1 MKYIINGKPVT
12 VDRELTDA
20 EIDEIAADLG
30 GTRPTTG
37 QEAIPTGGNAP
48 APEAQPQMSAK
59 ERMFNNALMGA
70 AAVPILGAG
79 ARGLQLATQTGK
91 AAPYTANLAKALLPQ
106 TGRGLAAEGVIGA
119 TSGVVGGETGQ
130 QVAQKFGEGYRTT
143 GEFLGGLGSG
153 MFANTLT
160 RSVPEMAIGAW
171 KAKTGNI
178 VDEISA
184 ATGGVRARGKLAQA
198 MEANPTLSDD
208 LLRAKEI
215 EASTGVK
222 LPVTAASKGDTT
234 LTGLVSSQTSR
245 GENALFTAFMANQEK
260 EALEAVRAAQRRLA
274 GDPKNAE
281 ALAQVEA
288 KKVELEN
295 FRRETAAEMRL
306 ANQNRTIETIDTRIK
321 ELTEDTL
328 NVATDKEDI
337 GNRVNSLLSAKEKA
351 VRDDFSKNVYTPL
364 LNKAKTDGVEMES
377 QVAAVLWNYIK
388 QEKAGDVF
396 AKFPGLTTQVERAFA
411 PKKAPTSS
419 RFAEKY
425 PNLVRSAEGTFQ
437 NVSVTD
443 VDSLKRAV
451 NKAIGDTQDRDQSR
465 ILLGFKRQLD
475 EAIGTMPESFAVPYK
490 QADKDFAFKVGMP
503 FNEAGVVSVDRARF
517 VESVV
522 PMLTSKPSAVRQILA
537 ASDNSPE
544 ALKIIEDAFLMRIS
558 QTDGIVNKNTL
569 EVNPAALTSFIKKNS
584 AAIEQVPGLKE
595 RLQGLSTNV
604 ADLRANRSRI
614 LDDQTQAAVEK
625 YSNVWSQAYGSKN
638 GFEGFVNNALK
649 TPSEMAILIKMAGSD
664 PSLRNG
670 LKSSVLEIGLN
681 SPNKIAFYTD
691 NAPAIDNLFGKG
703 HSQTV
708 KDLLEGAERLAQ
720 FPLRNKVNQ
729 TLTQQTGFE
738 REFGT
743 DPAKAVSLIRQQV
756 QSTFYKVSALFSRFV
771 QNKATKSEAT
781 EIQEFLKNPGAVAD
795 AAELLK
801 ALNDTSDKGVKKV
814 LSIAGK
820 LAKNSASAGIFG
832 GFAPVITG
840 ELGLSERQ
848 PVQPYAE

>member
-20 EIDEIAADLG
+20 EIDEIAADLSG
-30 GTRPTTG
+30 G
-37 QEAIPTGGNAP
+37 IPTGGNPP
-48 APEAQPQMSAK
+48 APPAQPQLSPGW
-59 ERMFNNALMGA
+59 RMYNNAVMGA
-70 AAVPILGAG
+70 AAVPILGTA
-79 ARGLQLATQTGK
+79 ARGLQALTQTSK
-91 AAPYTANLAKALLPQ
+91 AAPYTANLAKAFLPQ
-106 TGRGLAAEGVIGA
+106 SGRALAAEGTIGA
-119 TSGVVGGETGQ
+119 VSGVVGGEAGQ
-130 QVAQKFGEGYRTT
+130 QFAQKLGEGYRPV
-143 GEFLGGLGSG
+143 GEFVGGLGSG
-153 MFANTLT
+153 MFANTVT
-160 RSVPEMAIGAW
+160 RSVPEMAMGAW
-171 KAKTGNI
+171 KAQTGNI
-178 VDEISA
+178 VDEVANA
-184 ATGGVRARGKLAQA
+184 AGGVRARGRLSQA

-245 GENALFTAFMANQEK
+245 GENASFTAFMANQEK
-260 EALEAVRAAQRRLA
+260 EALEAVRVAQRRLA

-281 ALAQVEA
+281 AIAQVEA

-306 ANQNRTIETIDTRIK
+306 ANQNRRIEEINTRIQG
-321 ELTEDTL
+321 LTEDTL
-328 NVATDKEDI
+328 NVATNKEDI
-337 GNRVNSLLSAKEKA
+337 GNRINSLLSAKEKA

-377 QVAAVLWNYIK
+377 QVAASLWNYIK

-411 PKKAPTSS
+411 PKKAPVSTK
-419 RFAEKY
+419 FAEKY

-503 FNEAGVVSVDRARF
+503 FSEAGVVSVDRARF

-522 PMLTSKPSAVRQILA
+522 PMLTNKPSAVRQILA

-544 ALKIIEDAFLMRIS
+544 AVKIIQDAFLMRIA

-569 EVNPAALTSFIKKNS
+569 EINPAALTSFIKKNS
-584 AAIEQVPGLKE
+584 ATIEQVPGLKE
-595 RLQGLSTNV
+595 FLQRRSGNV
-604 ADLRANRSRI
+604 ADLRTERSRI
-614 LDDQTQAAVEK
+614 LDEQKQATVDK
-625 YSNVWSQAYGSKN
+625 FSNVWSESYGSKG

-649 TPSEMAILIKMAGSD
+649 TPEDMNRLIRMAGSD
-664 PSLRNG
+664 PALRNG
-670 LKSSVLEIGLN
+670 LKSSILEIGLN
-681 SPNKIAFYTD
+681 NPNKIAFYTD
-691 NAPAIDNLFGKG
+691 NAKAIDSLFGKD

-743 DPAKAVSLIRQQV
+743 DPARAASLIRQQV
-756 QSTFYKVSALFSRFV
+756 QSRFYKASTLFSRFV

-801 ALNDTSDKGVKKV
+801 ALNDTSDQGIKKA
-814 LSIAGK
+814 LNIAGK
-820 LAKNSASAGIFG
+820 LFKNSASAGIFG
-832 GFAPVITG
+832 GLAPVITG

>member
-20 EIDEIAADLG
+20 EIDEIAADLSG
-30 GTRPTTG
+30 S
-37 QEAIPTGGNAP
+37 IPTGGNPP
-48 APEAQPQMSAK
+48 APEAQPQLSPGW
-59 ERMFNNALMGA
+59 RMYNNAVMGA
-70 AAVPILGAG
+70 AAVPILGTA
-79 ARGLQLATQTGK
+79 ARGLQALTQTSR
-91 AAPYTANLAKALLPQ
+91 AAPYTANLAKAFLPQ
-106 TGRGLAAEGVIGA
+106 SGRALAAEGTIGA
-119 TSGVVGGETGQ
+119 ASGLVGGEVGQ
-130 QVAQKFGEGYRTT
+130 QVAQKFGEPYRQA
-143 GEFLGGLGSG
+143 GEFVGGLGSG
-153 MFANTLT
+153 MFANTVA
-160 RSVPEMAIGAW
+160 RNVPEMAMGAW
-171 KAKTGNI
+171 KAQTGNI
-178 VDEISA
+178 VDDVANA
-184 ATGGVRARGKLAQA
+184 AGGVRARGRLSQA

-245 GENALFTAFMANQEK
+245 GENASFTAFMANQEK
-260 EALEAVRAAQRRLA
+260 EALEAVRTAQRRLA

-281 ALAQVEA
+281 AIAQVEA

-321 ELTEDTL
+321 DLTEDTL
-328 NVATDKEDI
+328 NVATNKEDI
-337 GNRVNSLLSAKEKA
+337 GNRINSLLSAKEKA
-351 VRDDFSKNVYTPL
+351 IRDDFSKNVYTPL

-377 QVAAVLWNYIK
+377 QVAAVVWNYIK
-388 QEKAGDVF
+388 QERAGDVF
-396 AKFPGLTTQVERAFA
+396 AKFPGLLSQVERAFA
-411 PKKAPTSS
+411 PKKTPTSS
-419 RFAEKY
+419 KFAEKY
-425 PNLVRSAEGTFQ
+425 PQLVKSTEGTFQ

-503 FNEAGVVSVDRARF
+503 FSEAGVVSVDRARF

-522 PMLTSKPSAVRQILA
+522 PMLTNKPSAVRQILA

-544 ALKIIEDAFLMRIS
+544 AVKIIQDAFLMRIA

-569 EVNPAALTSFIKKNS
+569 EINPAALTSFIKKNS
-584 AAIEQVPGLKE
+584 ATIEQVPGLKE
-595 RLQGLSTNV
+595 FLQRRSNTV
-604 ADLRANRSRI
+604 ADLRADRTRI
-614 LDDQTQAAVEK
+614 LDEQKQATVDK
-625 YSNVWSQAYGSKN
+625 FSNVWSEAYGSKG

-649 TPSEMAILIKMAGSD
+649 TPEDMNRLIRMAGSD
-664 PSLRNG
+664 PALRNG
-670 LKSSVLEIGLN
+670 LKSSILEIGLN
-681 SPNKIAFYTD
+681 NPNKVAFYTD
-691 NAPAIDNLFGKG
+691 NAKAIDSLFGKE

-743 DPAKAVSLIRQQV
+743 DPARAASLLRQQV
-756 QSTFYKVSALFSRFV
+756 QSTFYKASTLFSRFV

-801 ALNDTSDKGVKKV
+801 ALNDTSDQGIKRA
-814 LSIAGK
+814 LNIAGK
-820 LAKNSASAGIFG
+820 LAKNTASAGIFG
-832 GFAPVITG
+832 GLAPVITG

-848 PVQPYAE
+848 PVQQFAE

>member
-20 EIDEIAADLG
+20 EIDEIAADLSG
-30 GTRPTTG
+30 S
-37 QEAIPTGGNAP
+37 IPTGGNPP
-48 APEAQPQMSAK
+48 APVAQPQMSAA
-59 ERMFNNALMGA
+59 ERMLNNALMGA

-79 ARGLQLATQTGK
+79 ARGLQALTQTTK

-106 TGRGLAAEGVIGA
+106 SGRALTAEGVIGA
-119 TSGVVGGETGQ
+119 TSGLVGGEVGQ
-130 QVAQKFGEGYRTT
+130 QVAQKFGEPYRQA
-143 GEFLGGLGSG
+143 GEFVGGLGSG
-153 MFANTLT
+153 MFANTVA
-160 RSVPEMAIGAW
+160 RNVPEMAIGAW
-171 KAKTGNI
+171 KAQTGNI
-178 VDEISA
+178 VDDVANA
-184 ATGGVRARGKLAQA
+184 AGGVRARGRLSQA

-245 GENALFTAFMANQEK
+245 GENASFTAFMANQEK
-260 EALEAVRAAQRRLA
+260 EALEAVRTAQRRLA

-281 ALAQVEA
+281 AIAQVEA

-321 ELTEDTL
+321 DLTEDTL
-328 NVATDKEDI
+328 NVATNKEDI
-337 GNRVNSLLSAKEKA
+337 GNRINSLLSAKEKA
-351 VRDDFSKNVYTPL
+351 IREDFSKNVYTPL

-377 QVAAVLWNYIK
+377 QVAAVVWNYIK
-388 QEKAGDVF
+388 QERAGDVF
-396 AKFPGLTTQVERAFA
+396 AKFPGLLSQVERAFA
-411 PKKAPTSS
+411 PKKTPTSS
-419 RFAEKY
+419 KFAEKY
-425 PNLVRSAEGTFQ
+425 PQLVKSTEGTFQ

-522 PMLTSKPSAVRQILA
+522 PMLTNKPSAVRQILA

-544 ALKIIEDAFLMRIS
+544 AVKIIQDAFLMRIA

-569 EVNPAALTSFIKKNS
+569 EINPAALTSFIKKNS
-584 AAIEQVPGLKE
+584 ATIEQVPGLKE
-595 RLQGLSTNV
+595 FLQRRSNTV
-604 ADLRANRSRI
+604 ADLRADRTRI
-614 LDDQTQAAVEK
+614 LDEQKQATVDK
-625 YSNVWSQAYGSKN
+625 FSNVWSEAYGSKG

-649 TPSEMAILIKMAGSD
+649 TPEDMNRLIRMAGSD
-664 PSLRNG
+664 PALRNG
-670 LKSSVLEIGLN
+670 LKSSILEIGLN
-681 SPNKIAFYTD
+681 NPNKVAFYTD
-691 NAPAIDNLFGKG
+691 NAKAIDSLFGKE

-743 DPAKAVSLIRQQV
+743 DPARAASLLRQQV
-756 QSTFYKVSALFSRFV
+756 QSTFYKASTLFSRFV

-801 ALNDTSDKGVKKV
+801 ALNDTSDQGIKRA
-814 LSIAGK
+814 LNIAGK
-820 LAKNSASAGIFG
+820 LAKNTASAGIFG
-832 GFAPVITG
+832 GLAPVITG

-848 PVQPYAE
+848 PVQQFAE

>member
-20 EIDEIAADLG
+20 EIDEIAADLSG
-30 GTRPTTG
+30 S
-37 QEAIPTGGNAP
+37 IPTGGNPP
-48 APEAQPQMSAK
+48 APEAQPQLSPGW
-59 ERMFNNALMGA
+59 RMYNNAVMGA
-70 AAVPILGAG
+70 AAVPILGTA
-79 ARGLQLATQTGK
+79 ARGLQALTQTSR
-91 AAPYTANLAKALLPQ
+91 AAPYTANLAKAFLPQ
-106 TGRGLAAEGVIGA
+106 SGRALAAEGTIGA
-119 TSGVVGGETGQ
+119 ASGLVGGEVGQ
-130 QVAQKFGEGYRTT
+130 QVAQKFGEPYRQA
-143 GEFLGGLGSG
+143 GEFVGGLGSG
-153 MFANTLT
+153 MFANTVA
-160 RSVPEMAIGAW
+160 RNVPEMAMGAW
-171 KAKTGNI
+171 KAQTGNI
-178 VDEISA
+178 VDDVANA
-184 ATGGVRARGKLAQA
+184 AGGVRARGRLSQA

-245 GENALFTAFMANQEK
+245 GENASFTAFMANQEK
-260 EALEAVRAAQRRLA
+260 EALEAVKQAQRRLA

-281 ALAQVEA
+281 AIAQVEA

-321 ELTEDTL
+321 DLTEDTL
-328 NVATDKEDI
+328 NVATNKEDI
-337 GNRVNSLLSAKEKA
+337 GNRINSLLSAKEKA
-351 VRDDFSKNVYTPL
+351 IREDFSKNVYTPL

-377 QVAAVLWNYIK
+377 QVAAVVWNYIK
-388 QEKAGDVF
+388 QERAGDVF
-396 AKFPGLTTQVERAFA
+396 AKFPGLLSQVERAFA
-411 PKKAPTSS
+411 PKKTPTSS
-419 RFAEKY
+419 KFAEKY
-425 PNLVRSAEGTFQ
+425 PQLVKSTEGTFQ

-503 FNEAGVVSVDRARF
+503 FSEAGVVSVDRARF

-522 PMLTSKPSAVRQILA
+522 PMLTNKPSAVRQILA

-544 ALKIIEDAFLMRIS
+544 AVKIIQDAFLMRIA

-569 EVNPAALTSFIKKNS
+569 EINPAALTSFIKKNS
-584 AAIEQVPGLKE
+584 ATIEQVPGLKE
-595 RLQGLSTNV
+595 FLQRRSNTV
-604 ADLRANRSRI
+604 ADLRADRTRI
-614 LDDQTQAAVEK
+614 LDEQKQATVDK
-625 YSNVWSQAYGSKN
+625 FSNVWSEAYGSKG

-649 TPSEMAILIKMAGSD
+649 TPEDMNRLIRMAGSD
-664 PSLRNG
+664 PALRNG
-670 LKSSVLEIGLN
+670 LKSSILEIGLN
-681 SPNKIAFYTD
+681 SPNKVAFYTD
-691 NAPAIDNLFGKG
+691 NARALDSLFGKE

-743 DPAKAVSLIRQQV
+743 DPARAASLLRQQV
-756 QSTFYKVSALFSRFV
+756 QSTFYKASTLFSRFV

-801 ALNDTSDKGVKKV
+801 ALNDTSDQGIKRA
-814 LSIAGK
+814 LNIAGK
-820 LAKNSASAGIFG
+820 LAKNTASAGIFG
-832 GFAPVITG
+832 GLAPVITG

-848 PVQPYAE
+848 PVQQFAE

>member
-20 EIDEIAADLG
+20 EIDEIAADLSG
-30 GTRPTTG
+30 S
-37 QEAIPTGGNAP
+37 IPTGGNPP
-48 APEAQPQMSAK
+48 APVAQPQMSAS
-59 ERMFNNALMGA
+59 ERMLNNALMGA

-79 ARGLQLATQTGK
+79 ARGLQALTQTTK

-106 TGRGLAAEGVIGA
+106 SGRALTAEGVIGA
-119 TSGVVGGETGQ
+119 TSGLVGGEVGQ
-130 QVAQKFGEGYRTT
+130 QVAQKFGEPYRQA
-143 GEFLGGLGSG
+143 GEFVGGLGSG
-153 MFANTLT
+153 MFANTVA
-160 RSVPEMAIGAW
+160 RNVPEMAMGAW
-171 KAKTGNI
+171 KAQTGNI
-178 VDEISA
+178 VDDVANA
-184 ATGGVRARGKLAQA
+184 AGGVRARGRLSQA

-245 GENALFTAFMANQEK
+245 GENASFTAFMANQEK
-260 EALEAVRAAQRRLA
+260 EALEAVRTAQRRLA

-281 ALAQVEA
+281 AIAQVEA

-321 ELTEDTL
+321 DLTEDTL
-328 NVATDKEDI
+328 NVATNKEDI
-337 GNRVNSLLSAKEKA
+337 GNRINSLLSAKEKA
-351 VRDDFSKNVYTPL
+351 IREDFSKNVYTPL

-377 QVAAVLWNYIK
+377 QVAAVVWNYIK
-388 QEKAGDVF
+388 QERAGDVF
-396 AKFPGLTTQVERAFA
+396 AKFPGLLSQVERAFA
-411 PKKAPTSS
+411 PKKTPTSS
-419 RFAEKY
+419 KFAEKY
-425 PNLVRSAEGTFQ
+425 PQLVKSTEGTFQ

-522 PMLTSKPSAVRQILA
+522 PMLTNKPSAVRQILA

-544 ALKIIEDAFLMRIS
+544 AVKIIQDAFLMRIA

-569 EVNPAALTSFIKKNS
+569 EINPAALTSFIKKNS
-584 AAIEQVPGLKE
+584 ATIEQVPGLKE
-595 RLQGLSTNV
+595 FLQRRSNTV
-604 ADLRANRSRI
+604 ADLRADRTRI
-614 LDDQTQAAVEK
+614 LDEQKQATVDK
-625 YSNVWSQAYGSKN
+625 FSNVWSEAYGSKG

-649 TPSEMAILIKMAGSD
+649 TPEDMNRLIRMAGSD
-664 PSLRNG
+664 PALRNG
-670 LKSSVLEIGLN
+670 LKSSILEIGLN
-681 SPNKIAFYTD
+681 NPNKVAFYTD
-691 NAPAIDNLFGKG
+691 NAKAIDSLFGKE

-743 DPAKAVSLIRQQV
+743 DPARAASLLRQQV
-756 QSTFYKVSALFSRFV
+756 QSTFYKASTLFSRFV

-801 ALNDTSDKGVKKV
+801 ALNDTSDQGIKRA
-814 LSIAGK
+814 LNIAGK
-820 LAKNSASAGIFG
+820 LAKNTASAGIFG
-832 GFAPVITG
+832 GLAPVITG

-848 PVQPYAE
+848 PVQQFAE

>member
-1 MKYIINGKPVT
+1 MKYIINGKPII
-12 VDRELTDA
+12 VDKELTDA
-20 EIDEIAADLG
+20 EIDEIAAELG
-30 GTRPTTG
+30 GSRPTTG
-37 QEAIPTGGNAP
+37 PEAIPTVGYAP
-48 APEAQPQMSAK
+48 APPAQPQMSAGQ
-59 ERMFNNALMGA
+59 RTFQNALTGA
-70 AAVPILGAG
+70 MAVPVLAAG
-79 ARGLQLATQTGK
+79 ARGLQLATQGGR
-91 AAPYTANLAKALLPQ
+91 AAPYTANLAKALMPQ
-106 TGRGLAAEGVIGA
+106 SGRALAAEGVIGA
-119 TSGVVGGETGQ
+119 ASGVVGGETGQ
-130 QVAQKFGEGYRTT
+130 QVAQKFGEAYRPA
-143 GEFLGGLGSG
+143 GEFAGGLGSG
-153 MFANTLT
+153 LFANTVA
-160 RSVPEMAIGAW
+160 RNIPEMALGAFQ
-171 KAKTGNI
+171 AKTGNI
-178 VDEISA
+178 VDEVSA
-184 ATGGVRARGKLAQA
+184 AAGGVRARGRLAQA
-198 MEANPTLSDD
+198 MEANPSLSAD
-208 LLRAKEI
+208 LARAKEI

-234 LTGLVSSQTSR
+234 LSGLVTSQTSR
-245 GENALFTAFMANQEK
+245 GENASFTAFMANQEK
-260 EALEAVRAAQRRLA
+260 EALEAVRQAQRRLA

-337 GNRVNSLLSAKEKA
+337 GNRISSLLSAKEKA
-351 VRDDFSKNVYTPL
+351 VRADFSKNVYEPL
-364 LNKAKTDGVEMES
+364 LTKAKTDGVEMES

-411 PKKAPTSS
+411 PKKTPTSS
-419 RFAEKY
+419 KFAEKY

-437 NVSVTD
+437 NVSVSD

-451 NKAIGDTQDRDQSR
+451 NKAIGDTQDRDQLR
-465 ILLGFKRQLD
+465 ILSGFKRQLD
-475 EAIGTMPESFAVPYK
+475 EAIGTMPESFSVPYK
-490 QADKDFAFKVGMP
+490 QADKDFAAKVGMP

-522 PMLTSKPSAVRQILA
+522 PMLTNKPSAVRQILA

-584 AAIEQVPGLKE
+584 AAIDQVPGLKE
-595 RLQGLSTNV
+595 RLQSLSNNVDALRTN
-604 ADLRANRSRI
+604 RTRI
-614 LDDQTQAAVEK
+614 LDEQKQATVDK
-625 YSNVWSQAYGSKN
+625 FSNVWSESYGSKG

-649 TPSEMAILIKMAGSD
+649 TPEDMNKLIRMAGSD
-664 PSLRNG
+664 PALRNG
-670 LKSSVLEIGLN
+670 LKSTILEIGLN
-681 SPNKIAFYTD
+681 SPNKVDFYTD
-691 NAPAIDNLFGKG
+691 NAKAIDNLFGKD

-708 KDLLEGAERLAQ
+708 KDLLEGAQRLAQ
-720 FPLRNKVNQ
+720 YPLRSKVNQ

-743 DPAKAVSLIRQQV
+743 DPARAASLIRQQV
-756 QSTFYKVSALFSRFV
+756 QSTFYKASTLFSRFV
-771 QNKATKSEAT
+771 QNKATKSEAA

-795 AAELLK
+795 AADLLK
-801 ALNDTSDKGVKKV
+801 ALNDTSEQGVKKAV
-814 LSIAGK
+814 KIAGK
-820 LAKNSASAGIFG
+820 LAKNTASAGIFG
-832 GFAPVITG
+832 GLAPVVTG

-848 PVQPYAE
+848 PIQQFAE

>member
-20 EIDEIAADLG
+20 EIDEIAADLSG
-30 GTRPTTG
+30 G
-37 QEAIPTGGNAP
+37 IPTGGNPP
-48 APEAQPQMSAK
+48 APEAQPQLSPGW
-59 ERMFNNALMGA
+59 RMYNNAVMGA
-70 AAVPILGAG
+70 AAVPILGTA
-79 ARGLQLATQTGK
+79 ARGLQALTQTSR
-91 AAPYTANLAKALLPQ
+91 AAPYTANLAKAFLPQ
-106 TGRGLAAEGVIGA
+106 SGRALAAEGTIGA
-119 TSGVVGGETGQ
+119 VSGVVGGETGQ
-130 QVAQKFGEGYRTT
+130 QVAQKFGEAYRPV
-143 GEFLGGLGSG
+143 GEFVGGLGSG
-153 MFANTLT
+153 MFANTVA
-160 RSVPEMAIGAW
+160 RNVPEMAMGAW
-171 KAKTGNI
+171 KAQTGNI
-178 VDEISA
+178 VDEVANA
-184 ATGGVRARGKLAQA
+184 AGGVRARGRLSQA

-245 GENALFTAFMANQEK
+245 GENASFTAFMANQEK
-260 EALEAVRAAQRRLA
+260 EALEAVRVAQRRLA

-281 ALAQVEA
+281 AIAQVEA

-321 ELTEDTL
+321 DLTEDTL
-328 NVATDKEDI
+328 NVATNKEDI
-337 GNRVNSLLSAKEKA
+337 GNRINSLLSAKEKA

-377 QVAAVLWNYIK
+377 QVAASLWNYIK

-411 PKKAPTSS
+411 PKKAPVSTK
-419 RFAEKY
+419 FAEKY

-465 ILLGFKRQLD
+465 ILFGFKRQLD

-503 FNEAGVVSVDRARF
+503 FSEAGVVSVDRARF

-522 PMLTSKPSAVRQILA
+522 PMLTNKPSAVRQILA

-544 ALKIIEDAFLMRIS
+544 AVKIIQDAFLMRIA

-569 EVNPAALTSFIKKNS
+569 EINPAALTSFIKKNS
-584 AAIEQVPGLKE
+584 ATIEQVPGLKE
-595 RLQGLSTNV
+595 FLQRRSNTV
-604 ADLRANRSRI
+604 ADLRADRTRI
-614 LDDQTQAAVEK
+614 LDEQKQATVDK
-625 YSNVWSQAYGSKN
+625 FSNVWSESYGSKG

-649 TPSEMAILIKMAGSD
+649 TPEDMNRLIRMAGSD
-664 PSLRNG
+664 PALRNG
-670 LKSSVLEIGLN
+670 LKSSILEIGLN
-681 SPNKIAFYTD
+681 NPNKIAFYTD
-691 NAPAIDNLFGKG
+691 NAKAIDSLFGKE

-743 DPAKAVSLIRQQV
+743 DPARAASLIRQQV
-756 QSTFYKVSALFSRFV
+756 QSTFYKASTLFSRFV

-801 ALNDTSDKGVKKV
+801 ALNDTSDQGIKKA
-814 LSIAGK
+814 LNIAGK
-820 LAKNSASAGIFG
+820 LAKNTASAGIFG
-832 GFAPVITG
+832 GLAPVITG

>member
-20 EIDEIAADLG
+20 EIDEIAADLSG
-30 GTRPTTG
+30 S
-37 QEAIPTGGNAP
+37 IPTGGNPP
-48 APEAQPQMSAK
+48 APVAQPQMSAA
-59 ERMFNNALMGA
+59 ERMLNNALMGA

-79 ARGLQLATQTGK
+79 ARGLQALTQTTK

-106 TGRGLAAEGVIGA
+106 SGRALTAEGVIGA
-119 TSGVVGGETGQ
+119 TSGVVGGEVGQ
-130 QVAQKFGEGYRTT
+130 QVAQKFGEPYRQA
-143 GEFLGGLGSG
+143 GEFVGGLGSG
-153 MFANTLT
+153 MFANTVA
-160 RSVPEMAIGAW
+160 RNVPEMAMGAW
-171 KAKTGNI
+171 KAQTGNI
-178 VDEISA
+178 VDDVANA
-184 ATGGVRARGKLAQA
+184 AGGVRARGRLSQA

-245 GENALFTAFMANQEK
+245 GENASFTAFMANQEK
-260 EALEAVRAAQRRLA
+260 EALEAVKQAQRRLA

-281 ALAQVEA
+281 AIAQVEA

-321 ELTEDTL
+321 DLTEDTL
-328 NVATDKEDI
+328 NVATNKEDI
-337 GNRVNSLLSAKEKA
+337 GNRINSLLSAKEKA
-351 VRDDFSKNVYTPL
+351 IREDFSKNVYTPL

-377 QVAAVLWNYIK
+377 QVAAVVWNYIK
-388 QEKAGDVF
+388 QERAGDVF
-396 AKFPGLTTQVERAFA
+396 AKFPGLLSQVERAFA
-411 PKKAPTSS
+411 PKKTPTSS
-419 RFAEKY
+419 KFAEKY
-425 PNLVRSAEGTFQ
+425 PQLVKSTEGTFQ

-522 PMLTSKPSAVRQILA
+522 PMLTNKPSAVRQILA

-544 ALKIIEDAFLMRIS
+544 AVKIIQDAFLMRIA

-569 EVNPAALTSFIKKNS
+569 EINPAALTSFIKKNS
-584 AAIEQVPGLKE
+584 ATIEQVPGLKE
-595 RLQGLSTNV
+595 FLQRRSNTV
-604 ADLRANRSRI
+604 ADLRADRTRI
-614 LDDQTQAAVEK
+614 LDEQKQATVDK
-625 YSNVWSQAYGSKN
+625 FSNVWSEAYGSKG

-649 TPSEMAILIKMAGSD
+649 TPEDMNRLIRMAGSD
-664 PSLRNG
+664 PALRNG
-670 LKSSVLEIGLN
+670 LKSSILEIGLN
-681 SPNKIAFYTD
+681 NPNKVAFYTD
-691 NAPAIDNLFGKG
+691 NAKAIDSLFGKE

-743 DPAKAVSLIRQQV
+743 DPARAASLLRQQV
-756 QSTFYKVSALFSRFV
+756 QSTFYKASTLFSRFV

-801 ALNDTSDKGVKKV
+801 ALNDTSDQGIKRA
-814 LSIAGK
+814 LNIAGK
-820 LAKNSASAGIFG
+820 LAKNTASAGIFG
-832 GFAPVITG
+832 GLAPVITG

-848 PVQPYAE
+848 PVQQFAE

>member
-20 EIDEIAADLG
+20 EIDEIAADLSG
-30 GTRPTTG
+30 S
-37 QEAIPTGGNAP
+37 IPTGGNPP
-48 APEAQPQMSAK
+48 APVAQPQMSAA

-70 AAVPILGAG
+70 AAVPVLGAG
-79 ARGLQLATQTGK
+79 ARALQLATRGGK
-91 AAPYTANLAKALLPQ
+91 AAPYIANLAKALLPQ
-106 TGRGLAAEGVIGA
+106 SGRALTAEGVIGA
-119 TSGVVGGETGQ
+119 TSGLVGGEVGQ
-130 QVAQKFGEGYRTT
+130 QVAQKFGEPYRQA
-143 GEFLGGLGSG
+143 GEFVGGLGSG
-153 MFANTLT
+153 MFANTVA
-160 RSVPEMAIGAW
+160 RNVPEMAIGAW
-171 KAKTGNI
+171 KAQTGNI
-178 VDEISA
+178 VDDVANA
-184 ATGGVRARGKLAQA
+184 AGGVRARGRLSQA

-245 GENALFTAFMANQEK
+245 GENASFTAFMANQEK
-260 EALEAVRAAQRRLA
+260 EALEAVKQAQRRLA

-281 ALAQVEA
+281 AIAQVEA

-321 ELTEDTL
+321 DLTEDTL
-328 NVATDKEDI
+328 NVATNKEDI
-337 GNRVNSLLSAKEKA
+337 GNRINSLLSAKEKA
-351 VRDDFSKNVYTPL
+351 IREDFSKNVYTPL
-364 LNKAKTDGVEMES
+364 LNKAKPDGVEMES
-377 QVAAVLWNYIK
+377 QVAAGVWNYIK
-388 QEKAGDVF
+388 QERASDVF
-396 AKFPGLTTQVERAFA
+396 AKFPGLLSQVERAFA
-411 PKKAPTSS
+411 PKKAPVSS
-419 RFAEKY
+419 KFAEKY
-425 PNLVRSAEGTFQ
+425 PNLVKSTEGTFQ

-522 PMLTSKPSAVRQILA
+522 PMLTNKPSAVRQILA
-537 ASDNSPE
+537 ASDNSP
-544 ALKIIEDAFLMRIS
+544 AAVKIIQDAFLMRIA

-569 EVNPAALTSFIKKNS
+569 EINPAALTSFIKKNS
-584 AAIEQVPGLKE
+584 ATIEQVPGLKE
-595 RLQGLSTNV
+595 FLQRRSNTV
-604 ADLRANRSRI
+604 ADLRADRTRI
-614 LDDQTQAAVEK
+614 LDEQKQATVDK
-625 YSNVWSQAYGSKN
+625 FSNVWSEAYGSKG

-649 TPSEMAILIKMAGSD
+649 TPEDMNRLIRMAGSD
-664 PSLRNG
+664 PALRNG
-670 LKSSVLEIGLN
+670 LKSSILEIGLN
-681 SPNKIAFYTD
+681 NPNKIAFYTD
-691 NAPAIDNLFGKG
+691 NAKAIDSLFGKE

-743 DPAKAVSLIRQQV
+743 DPARAASLLRQQV
-756 QSTFYKVSALFSRFV
+756 QSTFYKASTLFSRFV

-801 ALNDTSDKGVKKV
+801 ALNDTSDQGIKRA
-814 LSIAGK
+814 LNIAGK
-820 LAKNSASAGIFG
+820 LAKNTASAGIFG
-832 GFAPVITG
+832 GLAPVITG

-848 PVQPYAE
+848 PVQQFAE

>member
-20 EIDEIAADLG
+20 EIDEIAADLSG
-30 GTRPTTG
+30 S
-37 QEAIPTGGNAP
+37 IPTGGNPP
-48 APEAQPQMSAK
+48 APEAQPQMSAG

-70 AAVPILGAG
+70 AAVPVLGAG
-79 ARGLQLATQTGK
+79 ARALQLATRGGK
-91 AAPYTANLAKALLPQ
+91 AAPYTTNLAKALLPQ
-106 TGRGLAAEGVIGA
+106 SGRALAAEGVIGA
-119 TSGVVGGETGQ
+119 ASGLVGGETGQ
-130 QVAQKFGEGYRTT
+130 QVAQKFGEPYRQA
-143 GEFLGGLGSG
+143 GEFVGGLGSG
-153 MFANTLT
+153 LFANTVA
-160 RSVPEMAIGAW
+160 RNVPEMAMGAW
-171 KAKTGNI
+171 KAQTGNI
-178 VDEISA
+178 VDDVA
-184 ATGGVRARGKLAQA
+184 AAAGGVRARGRLSQA

-245 GENALFTAFMANQEK
+245 GENASFTAFMANQEK
-260 EALEAVRAAQRRLA
+260 EALEAVKQAQRRLA

-281 ALAQVEA
+281 AIAQVEA

-306 ANQNRTIETIDTRIK
+306 ANQNNRVETIDTRIK

-328 NVATDKEDI
+328 NVTTNKEDI
-337 GNRVNSLLSAKEKA
+337 GNRINSLLSAKEKA
-351 VRDDFSKNVYTPL
+351 VREDFSKNVYTPL

-377 QVAAVLWNYIK
+377 QVAASLWNYIK
-388 QEKAGDVF
+388 QERAGDVF

-419 RFAEKY
+419 KFAEKY
-425 PNLVRSAEGTFQ
+425 PNLVKSAEGTFQ

-522 PMLTSKPSAVRQILA
+522 PMLTNKPSAVRQILA

-544 ALKIIEDAFLMRIS
+544 AVKIIQDAFLMRIA

-569 EVNPAALTSFIKKNS
+569 EINPAALTSFIKKNS
-584 AAIEQVPGLKE
+584 ATIEQVPGLKE
-595 RLQGLSTNV
+595 FLQRRSNNV
-604 ADLRANRSRI
+604 ADLRTERTRI
-614 LDDQTQAAVEK
+614 LDEQKQATVDK
-625 YSNVWSQAYGSKN
+625 FSNVWSEAYGSKG

-649 TPSEMAILIKMAGSD
+649 TPEDMNRLIRMAGSD
-664 PSLRNG
+664 PALRSG
-670 LKSSVLEIGLN
+670 LKSSILEIGLN
-681 SPNKIAFYTD
+681 NPNKVAFYTD
-691 NAPAIDNLFGKG
+691 NAKAIDSLFGKE

-743 DPAKAVSLIRQQV
+743 DPARAASLLRQQV
-756 QSTFYKVSALFSRFV
+756 QSTFYKASTLFSRFV

-795 AAELLK
+795 AADLLK
-801 ALNDTSDKGVKKV
+801 ALNDTSDQGIKRALNIV
-814 LSIAGK
+814 GK
-820 LAKNSASAGIFG
+820 LAKNTASAGIFG
-832 GFAPVITG
+832 GLTPVITG

-848 PVQPYAE
+848 PVQQPAE

>member
-20 EIDEIAADLG
+20 EIDEIAADLSG
-30 GTRPTTG
+30 S
-37 QEAIPTGGNAP
+37 IPTGGNPP
-48 APEAQPQMSAK
+48 APVAQPQMSAA
-59 ERMFNNALMGA
+59 ERMLNNALMGA

-79 ARGLQLATQTGK
+79 ARGLQALTQTTK

-106 TGRGLAAEGVIGA
+106 SGRALTAEGVIGA
-119 TSGVVGGETGQ
+119 TSGLVGGEVGQ
-130 QVAQKFGEGYRTT
+130 QVAQKFGEPYRQA
-143 GEFLGGLGSG
+143 GEFVGGLGSG
-153 MFANTLT
+153 MFANTVA
-160 RSVPEMAIGAW
+160 RNVPEMAIGAW
-171 KAKTGNI
+171 KAQTGNI
-178 VDEISA
+178 VDDVANA
-184 ATGGVRARGKLAQA
+184 AGGVRARGRLSQA

-245 GENALFTAFMANQEK
+245 GENASFTAFMANQEK
-260 EALEAVRAAQRRLA
+260 EALEAVKVAQRRLA

-281 ALAQVEA
+281 AIAQVEA

-321 ELTEDTL
+321 DLTEDTL
-328 NVATDKEDI
+328 NVATNKEDI
-337 GNRVNSLLSAKEKA
+337 GNRINSLLSAKEKA
-351 VRDDFSKNVYTPL
+351 IREDFSKNVYTPL

-377 QVAAVLWNYIK
+377 QVAAVVWNYIK
-388 QEKAGDVF
+388 QERAGDVF
-396 AKFPGLTTQVERAFA
+396 AKFPGLLSQVERAFA
-411 PKKAPTSS
+411 PKKTPTSS
-419 RFAEKY
+419 KFAEKY
-425 PNLVRSAEGTFQ
+425 PQLVKSTEGTFQ

-522 PMLTSKPSAVRQILA
+522 PMLTNKPSAVRQILA

-544 ALKIIEDAFLMRIS
+544 AVKIIQDAFLMRIA

-569 EVNPAALTSFIKKNS
+569 EINPAALTSFIKKNS
-584 AAIEQVPGLKE
+584 ATIEQVPGLKE
-595 RLQGLSTNV
+595 FLQRRSNTV
-604 ADLRANRSRI
+604 ADLRADRTRI
-614 LDDQTQAAVEK
+614 LDEQKQATVDK
-625 YSNVWSQAYGSKN
+625 FSNVWSEAYGSKG

-649 TPSEMAILIKMAGSD
+649 TPEDMNRLIRMAGSD
-664 PSLRNG
+664 PALRNG
-670 LKSSVLEIGLN
+670 LKSSILEIGLN
-681 SPNKIAFYTD
+681 NPNKVAFYTD
-691 NAPAIDNLFGKG
+691 NAKAIDSLFGKE

-743 DPAKAVSLIRQQV
+743 DPARAASLLRQQV
-756 QSTFYKVSALFSRFV
+756 QSTFYKASTLFSRFV
-771 QNKATKSEAT
+771 QNKATKSEAI

-801 ALNDTSDKGVKKV
+801 ALNDTSDQGIKRA
-814 LSIAGK
+814 LNIAGK
-820 LAKNSASAGIFG
+820 LAKNTASAGIFG
-832 GFAPVITG
+832 GLAPVITG

-848 PVQPYAE
+848 PVQQFAE

>member
-1 MKYIINGKPVT
+1 MKYIINGKPVI
-12 VDRELTDA
+12 VDKALTDA

-30 GTRPTTG
+30 GSRPTSG
-37 QEAIPTGGNAP
+37 PQAIPTGGNVP
-48 APEAQPQMSAK
+48 APVAQPQMSAG

-79 ARGLQLATQTGK
+79 ARGIQALTQATK
-91 AAPYTANLAKALLPQ
+91 AAPYTANLAKAFLPQ
-106 TGRGLAAEGVIGA
+106 SGRALAAEGTIGA
-119 TSGVVGGETGQ
+119 ASGLVGGETGQ
-130 QVAQKFGEGYRTT
+130 QVAQKFGEPYRAA
-143 GEFLGGLGSG
+143 GEFAGGLGSG
-153 MFANTLT
+153 LFANTVT
-160 RSVPEMAIGAW
+160 RNVPEMALGAFRSQ
-171 KAKTGNI
+171 TGNI
-178 VDEISA
+178 VDDVANA
-184 ATGGVRARGKLAQA
+184 AGGVRARGRLAQA

-234 LTGLVSSQTSR
+234 LGGLVTSQTSR
-245 GENALFTAFMANQEK
+245 GENASFTAFMANQEK
-260 EALEAVRAAQRRLA
+260 EALEAVKQAQRRLA

-281 ALAQVEA
+281 ALAAVEA

-306 ANQNRTIETIDTRIK
+306 ANQNRTLETIDTRIK
-321 ELTEDTL
+321 TLTEDNL

-337 GNRVNSLLSAKEKA
+337 GNRISSLLSAKEKA
-351 VRDDFSKNVYTPL
+351 VRADFSKNVYEPL

-411 PKKAPTSS
+411 PKKTPTSS
-419 RFAEKY
+419 KFAEKY

-465 ILLGFKRQLD
+465 ILLGFKKQLD
-475 EAIGTMPESFAVPYK
+475 EAIGTMPESFSVPYK
-490 QADKDFAFKVGMP
+490 QADKDFAAKVGMP
-503 FNEAGVVSVDRARF
+503 FSEAGVVSVDRSRF

-522 PMLTSKPSAVRQILA
+522 PMLTNKPSAVRQVLA

-544 ALKIIEDAFLMRIS
+544 AIKIIEDAFLMRIS

-584 AAIEQVPGLKE
+584 AAIDQVPGLKE
-595 RLQGLSTNV
+595 RLQSLSNNVEALRTN
-604 ADLRANRSRI
+604 RTRI
-614 LDDQTQAAVEK
+614 LDEQKQATIEK
-625 YSNVWSQAYGSKN
+625 FSNVWSESYGSKG

-649 TPSEMAILIKMAGSD
+649 TPEDMNRLIRMAGSD
-664 PSLRNG
+664 SSLRNG
-670 LKSSVLEIGLN
+670 LKSTILEIGLN
-681 SPNKIAFYTD
+681 SPNKVAFYTD
-691 NAPAIDNLFGKG
+691 NAKALDSLFGKE

-743 DPAKAVSLIRQQV
+743 DPAKAASLIRQQV
-756 QSTFYKVSALFSRFV
+756 QSTFYKASTLFSRFV
-771 QNKATKSEAT
+771 QNKATKSEAA

-801 ALNDTSDKGVKKV
+801 ALNDTSEQGIKKA

-820 LAKNSASAGIFG
+820 LAKNTASAGIFG
-832 GFAPVITG
+832 GLAPVITG

-848 PVQPYAE
+848 PVQQYAE

>member
-20 EIDEIAADLG
+20 EIDEIAADLSG
-30 GTRPTTG
+30 S
-37 QEAIPTGGNAP
+37 IPTGGNPP
-48 APEAQPQMSAK
+48 APVAQPQMSAA
-59 ERMFNNALMGA
+59 ERMLNNALMGA

-79 ARGLQLATQTGK
+79 ARGLQALTQTTK

-106 TGRGLAAEGVIGA
+106 SGRALTAEGVIGA
-119 TSGVVGGETGQ
+119 TSGLVGGEVGQ
-130 QVAQKFGEGYRTT
+130 QVAQKFGEAYRQA
-143 GEFLGGLGSG
+143 GEFVGGLGSG
-153 MFANTLT
+153 MFANTVA
-160 RSVPEMAIGAW
+160 RNVPEMAIGAW
-171 KAKTGNI
+171 KAQTGNI
-178 VDEISA
+178 VDDVANA
-184 ATGGVRARGKLAQA
+184 AGGVRARGRLSQA

-245 GENALFTAFMANQEK
+245 GENASFTAFMANQEK
-260 EALEAVRAAQRRLA
+260 EALEAVKQAQRRLA

-281 ALAQVEA
+281 AIAQVEA

-321 ELTEDTL
+321 DLTEDTL
-328 NVATDKEDI
+328 NVATNKEDI
-337 GNRVNSLLSAKEKA
+337 GNRINSLLSAKEKA
-351 VRDDFSKNVYTPL
+351 IREDFSKNVYTPL

-377 QVAAVLWNYIK
+377 QVAAVVWNYIK
-388 QEKAGDVF
+388 QERAGDVF
-396 AKFPGLTTQVERAFA
+396 AKFPGLLSQVERAFA
-411 PKKAPTSS
+411 PKKTPTSS
-419 RFAEKY
+419 KFAEKY
-425 PNLVRSAEGTFQ
+425 PQLVKSTEGTFQ

-522 PMLTSKPSAVRQILA
+522 PMLTNKPSAVRQILA

-544 ALKIIEDAFLMRIS
+544 AVKIIQDAFLMRIA

-569 EVNPAALTSFIKKNS
+569 EINPAALTSFIKKNS
-584 AAIEQVPGLKE
+584 ATIEQVPGLKE
-595 RLQGLSTNV
+595 FLQRRSNTV
-604 ADLRANRSRI
+604 ADLRADRTRI
-614 LDDQTQAAVEK
+614 LDEQKQATVDK
-625 YSNVWSQAYGSKN
+625 FSNVWSEAYGSKG

-649 TPSEMAILIKMAGSD
+649 TPEDMNRLIRMAGSD
-664 PSLRNG
+664 PALRNG
-670 LKSSVLEIGLN
+670 LKSSILEIGLN
-681 SPNKIAFYTD
+681 SPNKVAFYTD
-691 NAPAIDNLFGKG
+691 NAKALDSLFGKE

-743 DPAKAVSLIRQQV
+743 DPARAASLLRQQV
-756 QSTFYKVSALFSRFV
+756 QSTFYKASTLFSRFV

-801 ALNDTSDKGVKKV
+801 ALNDTSDQGIKRA
-814 LSIAGK
+814 LNIAGK
-820 LAKNSASAGIFG
+820 LAKNTASAGIFG
-832 GFAPVITG
+832 GLAPVITG

-848 PVQPYAE
+848 PVQQFAE

>member
-1 MKYIINGKPVT
+1 MKYVINGKT
-12 VDRELTDA
+12 ITTTKELTDA
-20 EIDEIAADLG
+20 EIDEIAAELG
-30 GTRPTTG
+30 GAKPMTG
-37 QEAIPTGGNAP
+37 PEAIPTGGYAP
-48 APEAQPQMSAK
+48 APPAQPQVSAGR
-59 ERMFNNALMGA
+59 RMFNNAMMGA
-70 AAVPILGAG
+70 AAVPVLAGG
-79 ARGLQLATQTGK
+79 ARALQLATQGSK
-91 AAPYTANLAKALLPQ
+91 AAPYTANLAKAVLPQ
-106 TGRGLAAEGVIGA
+106 SGGALVAEGAIGA
-119 TSGVVGGETGQ
+119 ASGLVGGETGQ
-130 QVAQKFGEGYRTT
+130 QVAQKFGEDYRTT
-143 GEFLGGLGSG
+143 GEFVGGLGSG
-153 MFANTLT
+153 LFANTVT
-160 RSVPEMAIGAW
+160 RNIPEMALGAFRSQ
-171 KAKTGNI
+171 TGNI
-178 VDEISA
+178 VDDVSA
-184 ATGGVRARGKLAQA
+184 AAGGVRARGRLAQA

-234 LTGLVSSQTSR
+234 LGGLVSSQTSR
-245 GENALFTAFMANQEK
+245 GENASFTAFMANQEK
-260 EALEAVRAAQRRLA
+260 EALEAVRQAQRRLA

-281 ALAQVEA
+281 AIAQVEA

-306 ANQNRTIETIDTRIK
+306 ANQNRTLETIDTRIK
-321 ELTEDTL
+321 ELTEDNL
-328 NVATDKEDI
+328 NVSTDKEDI

-351 VRDDFSKNVYTPL
+351 IRGDFSRNVYEPL

-411 PKKAPTSS
+411 PKKTPTSS
-419 RFAEKY
+419 KFAEKY

-490 QADKDFAFKVGMP
+490 QADKDFAAKVGMP
-503 FNEAGVVSVDRARF
+503 FSEAGVVSVDRARF

-522 PMLTSKPSAVRQILA
+522 PMLTNKPSAVRQILA

-544 ALKIIEDAFLMRIS
+544 AIKIIEDAFLMRIS
-558 QTDGIVNKNTL
+558 QTDGIVNKSTL

-595 RLQGLSTNV
+595 RLQSLSSNV
-604 ADLRANRSRI
+604 DALRVSRSRI
-614 LDDQTQAAVEK
+614 LDEQKQATVEK
-625 YSNVWSQAYGSKN
+625 FSNVWSESYGSKG
-638 GFEGFVNNALK
+638 GFEGFVTNALK
-649 TPSEMAILIKMAGSD
+649 TPEDMNRLIRMAGSD
-664 PSLRNG
+664 PALRNG
-670 LKSSVLEIGLN
+670 LKSSILEIGLN
-681 SPNKIAFYTD
+681 SPNKIDFYTD
-691 NAPAIDNLFGKG
+691 NAKAIDSLFGKD

-708 KDLLEGAERLAQ
+708 KDLLEGAQRLAQ

-743 DPAKAVSLIRQQV
+743 DPAKAASLIRQQV
-756 QSTFYKVSALFSRFV
+756 QSTFYKASTLFSRFV
-771 QNKATKSEAT
+771 QNKATKSEAV

-801 ALNDTSDKGVKKV
+801 ALNDTSEQGIKKAVK
-814 LSIAGK
+814 IAGK
-820 LAKNSASAGIFG
+820 LAKNTASAGIFG
-832 GFAPVITG
+832 GLAPVVTG
-840 ELGLSERQ
+840 ELGLSERE
-848 PVQPYAE
+848 PVQQYAE

>member
-20 EIDEIAADLG
+20 EIDEIAADLSG
-30 GTRPTTG
+30 S
-37 QEAIPTGGNAP
+37 IPTGGNPP
-48 APEAQPQMSAK
+48 APVAQPQMSAA

-70 AAVPILGAG
+70 AAVPVLGAG
-79 ARGLQLATQTGK
+79 ARALQLATRGGK
-91 AAPYTANLAKALLPQ
+91 AAPYIANLAKALLPQ
-106 TGRGLAAEGVIGA
+106 SGRALTAEGVIGA
-119 TSGVVGGETGQ
+119 TSGLVGGEVGQ
-130 QVAQKFGEGYRTT
+130 QVAQKFGEPYRQA
-143 GEFLGGLGSG
+143 GEFVGGLGSG
-153 MFANTLT
+153 MFANTVA
-160 RSVPEMAIGAW
+160 RNVPEMAIGAW
-171 KAKTGNI
+171 KAQTGNI
-178 VDEISA
+178 VDDVANA
-184 ATGGVRARGKLAQA
+184 AGGVRARGRLSQA

-245 GENALFTAFMANQEK
+245 GENASFTAFMANQEK
-260 EALEAVRAAQRRLA
+260 EALEAVKQAQRRLA

-281 ALAQVEA
+281 AIAQVEA

-321 ELTEDTL
+321 DLTEDTL
-328 NVATDKEDI
+328 NVATNKEDI
-337 GNRVNSLLSAKEKA
+337 GNRINSLLSAKEKA
-351 VRDDFSKNVYTPL
+351 IREDFSKNVYTPL

-377 QVAAVLWNYIK
+377 QVAAVVWNYIK
-388 QEKAGDVF
+388 QERASDVF
-396 AKFPGLTTQVERAFA
+396 AKFPGLLSQVERAFA
-411 PKKAPTSS
+411 PKKAPVSS
-419 RFAEKY
+419 KFAEKY
-425 PNLVRSAEGTFQ
+425 PNLVKSTEGTFQ

-522 PMLTSKPSAVRQILA
+522 PMLTNKPSAVRQILA

-544 ALKIIEDAFLMRIS
+544 AVKIIQDAFLMRIA

-569 EVNPAALTSFIKKNS
+569 EINPAALTSFIKKNS
-584 AAIEQVPGLKE
+584 ATIEQVPGLKE
-595 RLQGLSTNV
+595 FLQRRSNTV
-604 ADLRANRSRI
+604 ADLRADRTRI
-614 LDDQTQAAVEK
+614 LDEQKQATVDK
-625 YSNVWSQAYGSKN
+625 FSNVWSEAYGSKG

-649 TPSEMAILIKMAGSD
+649 TPEDMNRLIRMAGSD
-664 PSLRNG
+664 PALRNG
-670 LKSSVLEIGLN
+670 LKSSILEIGLN
-681 SPNKIAFYTD
+681 NPNKIAFYTD
-691 NAPAIDNLFGKG
+691 NAKAIDSLFGKE

-743 DPAKAVSLIRQQV
+743 DPARAASLLRQQV
-756 QSTFYKVSALFSRFV
+756 QSTFYKASTLFSRFV

-801 ALNDTSDKGVKKV
+801 ALNDTSDQGIKRA
-814 LSIAGK
+814 LNIAGK
-820 LAKNSASAGIFG
+820 LAKNTASAGIFG
-832 GFAPVITG
+832 GLAPVITG

-848 PVQPYAE
+848 PVQQFAE

>member
-20 EIDEIAADLG
+20 EIDEIAADLSG
-30 GTRPTTG
+30 G
-37 QEAIPTGGNAP
+37 IPTGGNPP
-48 APEAQPQMSAK
+48 APPAQPQLSPGW
-59 ERMFNNALMGA
+59 RMYNNAVMGA
-70 AAVPILGAG
+70 AAVPILGTA
-79 ARGLQLATQTGK
+79 ARGLQALTQTSK
-91 AAPYTANLAKALLPQ
+91 AAPYTANLAKAFLPQ
-106 TGRGLAAEGVIGA
+106 SGRALAAEGTIGA
-119 TSGVVGGETGQ
+119 VSGVVGGETGQ
-130 QVAQKFGEGYRTT
+130 QVAQKFGEAYRPV
-143 GEFLGGLGSG
+143 GEFVGGLGSG
-153 MFANTLT
+153 MFANTVA
-160 RSVPEMAIGAW
+160 RNVPEMAMGAW
-171 KAKTGNI
+171 KAQTGNI
-178 VDEISA
+178 VDEVANA
-184 ATGGVRARGKLAQA
+184 AGGVRARGRLSQA

-245 GENALFTAFMANQEK
+245 GENASFTAFMANQEK
-260 EALEAVRAAQRRLA
+260 EALEAVRQAQRRLA

-281 ALAQVEA
+281 AIAQVEA

-321 ELTEDTL
+321 DLTEDTL
-328 NVATDKEDI
+328 NVATNKEDI
-337 GNRVNSLLSAKEKA
+337 GNRINSLLSAKEKA

-377 QVAAVLWNYIK
+377 QVAAVVWNYIK
-388 QEKAGDVF
+388 QERAGDVF
-396 AKFPGLTTQVERAFA
+396 AKFPGLLSQVERAFA
-411 PKKAPTSS
+411 PKKTPTSS
-419 RFAEKY
+419 KFAEKY
-425 PNLVRSAEGTFQ
+425 PQLVKSTEGTFQ

-503 FNEAGVVSVDRARF
+503 FSEAGVVSVDRARF

-522 PMLTSKPSAVRQILA
+522 PMLTNKPSAVRQILA

-544 ALKIIEDAFLMRIS
+544 AVKIIQDAFLMRIA

-569 EVNPAALTSFIKKNS
+569 EINPAALTSFIKKNS
-584 AAIEQVPGLKE
+584 ATIEQVPGLKE
-595 RLQGLSTNV
+595 FLQRRSGNV
-604 ADLRANRSRI
+604 ADLRTERSRI
-614 LDDQTQAAVEK
+614 LDEQKQATVDK
-625 YSNVWSQAYGSKN
+625 FSNVWSEAYGSKG

-649 TPSEMAILIKMAGSD
+649 TPEDMNRLIKMAGSD
-664 PSLRNG
+664 PALRSG
-670 LKSSVLEIGLN
+670 LKSSILDIGLN
-681 SPNKIAFYTD
+681 SPNKIEFYTD
-691 NAPAIDNLFGKG
+691 NAKTIDSLFGKD
-703 HSQTV
+703 HSKTV

-743 DPAKAVSLIRQQV
+743 DPARAASLIRQQV
-756 QSTFYKVSALFSRFV
+756 QSTFYKASTLFSRFV

-801 ALNDTSDKGVKKV
+801 ALNDTSDQGIKRA
-814 LSIAGK
+814 LNIAGK
-820 LAKNSASAGIFG
+820 LAKNTASAGIFG
-832 GFAPVITG
+832 GLAPVITG

-848 PVQPYAE
+848 PVQQFAE

>member
-20 EIDEIAADLG
+20 EIDEIAADLSG
-30 GTRPTTG
+30 S
-37 QEAIPTGGNAP
+37 IPTGGNPP
-48 APEAQPQMSAK
+48 APVAQPQMSAA
-59 ERMFNNALMGA
+59 ERMLNNALMGA

-79 ARGLQLATQTGK
+79 ARGLQALTQTTK

-106 TGRGLAAEGVIGA
+106 SGRALTAEGVIGA
-119 TSGVVGGETGQ
+119 TSGLVGGEVGQ
-130 QVAQKFGEGYRTT
+130 QVAQKFGEPYRQA
-143 GEFLGGLGSG
+143 GEFVGGLGSG
-153 MFANTLT
+153 MFANTVA
-160 RSVPEMAIGAW
+160 RNVPEMAMGAW
-171 KAKTGNI
+171 KAQTGNI
-178 VDEISA
+178 VDEVANA
-184 ATGGVRARGKLAQA
+184 AGGVRARGRLSQA

-245 GENALFTAFMANQEK
+245 GENASFTAFMANQEK
-260 EALEAVRAAQRRLA
+260 EALEAVKQAQRRLA

-281 ALAQVEA
+281 AIAQVEA

-321 ELTEDTL
+321 DLTEDTL
-328 NVATDKEDI
+328 NVATNKEDI
-337 GNRVNSLLSAKEKA
+337 GNRINSLLSAKEKA
-351 VRDDFSKNVYTPL
+351 IREDFSKNVYTPL

-377 QVAAVLWNYIK
+377 QVAAVVWNYIK
-388 QEKAGDVF
+388 QERAGDVF
-396 AKFPGLTTQVERAFA
+396 AKFPGLLSQVERAFA
-411 PKKAPTSS
+411 PKKTPTSS
-419 RFAEKY
+419 KFAEKY
-425 PNLVRSAEGTFQ
+425 PQLVKSTEGTFQ

-503 FNEAGVVSVDRARF
+503 FSEAGVVSVDRARF

-522 PMLTSKPSAVRQILA
+522 PMLTNKPSAVRQILA

-544 ALKIIEDAFLMRIS
+544 AVKIIQDAFLMRIA

-569 EVNPAALTSFIKKNS
+569 EINPAALTSFIKKNS
-584 AAIEQVPGLKE
+584 ATIEQVPGLKE
-595 RLQGLSTNV
+595 FLQRRSNTV
-604 ADLRANRSRI
+604 ADLRADRTRI
-614 LDDQTQAAVEK
+614 LDEQKQATVDK
-625 YSNVWSQAYGSKN
+625 FSNVWSEAYGSKG

-649 TPSEMAILIKMAGSD
+649 TPEDMNRLIRMAGSD
-664 PSLRNG
+664 PALRNG
-670 LKSSVLEIGLN
+670 LKSSILEIGLN
-681 SPNKIAFYTD
+681 SPNKVAFYTD
-691 NAPAIDNLFGKG
+691 NAKALDSLFGKE

-743 DPAKAVSLIRQQV
+743 DPARAASLLRQQV
-756 QSTFYKVSALFSRFV
+756 QSTFYKASTLFSRFV
-771 QNKATKSEAT
+771 QNKATKSEAA

-801 ALNDTSDKGVKKV
+801 ALNDTSDQGIKKA
-814 LSIAGK
+814 LKIAGK
-820 LAKNSASAGIFG
+820 LAKNTASAGIFG
-832 GFAPVITG
+832 GLAPVITG

>member
-20 EIDEIAADLG
+20 EIDEIAADLSG
-30 GTRPTTG
+30 G
-37 QEAIPTGGNAP
+37 IPTEGNPP
-48 APEAQPQMSAK
+48 APPAQPQMSAG
-59 ERMFNNALMGA
+59 ERMFNNAVMGA
-70 AAVPILGAG
+70 AAVPILGTA
-79 ARGLQLATQTGK
+79 ARGLQALTQTSK
-91 AAPYTANLAKALLPQ
+91 AAPYTANLAKAFLPQ
-106 TGRGLAAEGVIGA
+106 SGRALAAEGTIGA
-119 TSGVVGGETGQ
+119 VSGVVGGETGQ
-130 QVAQKFGEGYRTT
+130 QVAQKFGEAYRPV
-143 GEFLGGLGSG
+143 GEFVGGLGSG
-153 MFANTLT
+153 MFANTVA
-160 RSVPEMAIGAW
+160 RNIPEMAIGAW
-171 KAKTGNI
+171 KAQTGNI
-178 VDEISA
+178 VDEVANA
-184 ATGGVRARGKLAQA
+184 AGGVRARGRLSQA

-245 GENALFTAFMANQEK
+245 GENASFTAFMANQEK

-281 ALAQVEA
+281 AIAQVEA

-306 ANQNRTIETIDTRIK
+306 ANQNRRIEEINTRIQG
-321 ELTEDTL
+321 LTEDTL
-328 NVATDKEDI
+328 NVATNKEDI
-337 GNRVNSLLSAKEKA
+337 GNRVSSLLSAKEKV

-364 LNKAKTDGVEMES
+364 LNKAKADGVEMES
-377 QVAAVLWNYIK
+377 QVAAVVWNYIK
-388 QEKAGDVF
+388 QERAGDVF
-396 AKFPGLTTQVERAFA
+396 AKFPGLLSQVDRAFA

-419 RFAEKY
+419 KFAAKY
-425 PNLVRSAEGTFQ
+425 PNLVKSTEGTFEP
-437 NVSVTD
+437 VSVTD

-465 ILLGFKRQLD
+465 ILLGFKKQLD

-503 FNEAGVVSVDRARF
+503 FSEAGVVSVDRARF

-522 PMLTSKPSAVRQILA
+522 PMLTNKPSAVRQILA

-544 ALKIIEDAFLMRIS
+544 AVKIIQDAFLMRIA

-569 EVNPAALTSFIKKNS
+569 EINPAALTSFIKKNS
-584 AAIEQVPGLKE
+584 ATIEQVPGLKE
-595 RLQGLSTNV
+595 FLQRRSGNI
-604 ADLRANRSRI
+604 ADLRTERSRI
-614 LDDQTQAAVEK
+614 LDDQKQAAVEK
-625 YSNVWSQAYGSKN
+625 FSNVWSEAYGSKG

-649 TPSEMAILIKMAGSD
+649 TPEDMNRLIKMAGSD
-664 PSLRNG
+664 PALRSG
-670 LKSSVLEIGLN
+670 LKSSILDIGLN
-681 SPNKIAFYTD
+681 SPNKIEFYTD
-691 NAPAIDNLFGKG
+691 NAKTIDSLFGKD

-708 KDLLEGAERLAQ
+708 KDLLEGSQRLAQ

-743 DPAKAVSLIRQQV
+743 DPARAASLIRQQV
-756 QSTFYKVSALFSRFV
+756 QSTFYKASTLFSRFV

-801 ALNDTSDKGVKKV
+801 ALNDTSDQGIKKA
-814 LSIAGK
+814 LNIAGK
-820 LAKNSASAGIFG
+820 LAKNTASAGIFG
-832 GFAPVITG
+832 GLAPVITG

>member
-1 MKYIINGKPVT
+1 MKYVINGKT
-12 VDRELTDA
+12 ITTTKELTDA

-30 GTRPTTG
+30 GAAPTTG
-37 QEAIPTGGNAP
+37 PEAIPTGGNPP
-48 APEAQPQMSAK
+48 APPAQPQMSAN
-59 ERMFNNALMGA
+59 ERMFNNAMMGA
-70 AAVPILGAG
+70 AAVPVLGAG
-79 ARGLQLATQTGK
+79 ARGLQALTQGGR
-91 AAPYTANLAKALLPQ
+91 AAPYTANLAKALMPQ
-106 TGRGLAAEGVIGA
+106 SGRALAAEGTIGA
-119 TSGVVGGETGQ
+119 ASGLVGGETGQ
-130 QVAQKFGEGYRTT
+130 QVAQKFGEAYRPV
-143 GEFLGGLGSG
+143 GEFVGGLGSG
-153 MFANTLT
+153 LFANTVT
-160 RSVPEMAIGAW
+160 RNVPEMALGAMRSQ
-171 KAKTGNI
+171 TGNI
-178 VDEISA
+178 VDEVSKA
-184 ATGGVRARGKLAQA
+184 AGGVRARGRLSQA

-234 LTGLVSSQTSR
+234 LGGLVSSQTSR
-245 GENALFTAFMANQEK
+245 GENASFTAFMANQEK
-260 EALEAVRAAQRRLA
+260 EALEAVRVAQRRLA

-281 ALAQVEA
+281 AIAQVEA

-306 ANQNRTIETIDTRIK
+306 ANQNRTLETIDTRIK

-328 NVATDKEDI
+328 NVSTNKEDI
-337 GNRVNSLLSAKEKA
+337 GNRVNSLLAAKEKA
-351 VRDDFSKNVYTPL
+351 VRADFSKNVYTPL
-364 LNKAKTDGVEMES
+364 LDKAKADGVEMDS
-377 QVAAVLWNYIK
+377 PVAAVVWNYIK
-388 QEKAGDVF
+388 QERASDVF
-396 AKFPGLTTQVERAFA
+396 AKFPGLLSQVDRAFA

-419 RFAEKY
+419 KFAAKY
-425 PNLVRSAEGTFQ
+425 PNLVKSVEGTFEP
-437 NVSVTD
+437 VSVTD

-490 QADKDFAFKVGMP
+490 QADKDFAAKVGMP
-503 FNEAGVVSVDRARF
+503 FSEAGVVSVDRARF

-522 PMLTSKPSAVRQILA
+522 PMLTNKPSAVRQILA

-544 ALKIIEDAFLMRIS
+544 AVKIIEDAFLMRIA

-569 EVNPAALTSFIKKNS
+569 EVNPAALTSFIKKNNT
-584 AAIEQVPGLKE
+584 AIEQVPGLKE
-595 RLQGLSTNV
+595 RLQGLSNNV
-604 ADLRANRSRI
+604 ADLRTNRSRI
-614 LDDQTQAAVEK
+614 LDEQKQATVEK
-625 YSNVWSQAYGSKN
+625 FANVWSESYGSKG

-649 TPSEMAILIKMAGSD
+649 TPEDMNRLIRMAGSD
-664 PSLRNG
+664 PALRNG
-670 LKSSVLEIGLN
+670 LKSSILEIGLN
-681 SPNKIAFYTD
+681 NPNKIAFYTD
-691 NAPAIDNLFGKG
+691 NAKTIDTLFGKD
-703 HSQTV
+703 HAQTV

-743 DPAKAVSLIRQQV
+743 DPARAASLIRQQV
-756 QSTFYKVSALFSRFV
+756 QSTFYKASTLFSRFV

-801 ALNDTSDKGVKKV
+801 ALNDTSDQGIKKA

-820 LAKNSASAGIFG
+820 LAKNTASAGIFG
-832 GFAPVITG
+832 GLAPVITG

-848 PVQPYAE
+848 PVQQFAE

>member
-20 EIDEIAADLG
+20 EIDEIAADLSG
-30 GTRPTTG
+30 G
-37 QEAIPTGGNAP
+37 IPTEGNPP
-48 APEAQPQMSAK
+48 APPAQPQLSPGW
-59 ERMFNNALMGA
+59 RMYNNAVMGA
-70 AAVPILGAG
+70 AAVPILGTA
-79 ARGLQLATQTGK
+79 ARGLQALTQTSK
-91 AAPYTANLAKALLPQ
+91 AAPYTANLAKAFLPQ
-106 TGRGLAAEGVIGA
+106 SGRALAAEGTIGA
-119 TSGVVGGETGQ
+119 ASGLVGGEVGQ

-143 GEFLGGLGSG
+143 GEFLGGMGSG

-160 RSVPEMAIGAW
+160 RSIPEMAMGAW
-171 KAKTGNI
+171 RAKTGNI
-178 VDEISA
+178 VDDVSNA
-184 ATGGVRARGKLAQA
+184 AGGVRARGKLAQA

-245 GENALFTAFMANQEK
+245 GENASFTAFMANQEK
-260 EALEAVRAAQRRLA
+260 EALEAVKQAQRRLA

-281 ALAQVEA
+281 AIAQVEA

-321 ELTEDTL
+321 DLTEDTL
-328 NVATDKEDI
+328 NVATNKEDI
-337 GNRVNSLLSAKEKA
+337 GNRINSLLSAKEKA
-351 VRDDFSKNVYTPL
+351 IREDFSKNVYTPL

-377 QVAAVLWNYIK
+377 QVAAVVWNYIK
-388 QEKAGDVF
+388 QERAGDVF
-396 AKFPGLTTQVERAFA
+396 AKFPGLLSQVERAFA
-411 PKKAPTSS
+411 PKKTPTSS
-419 RFAEKY
+419 KFAEKY
-425 PNLVRSAEGTFQ
+425 PQLVKSTEGTFQ

-522 PMLTSKPSAVRQILA
+522 PMLTNKPSAVRQILA

-544 ALKIIEDAFLMRIS
+544 AVKIIQDAFLMRIA

-569 EVNPAALTSFIKKNS
+569 EINPAALTSFIKKNS
-584 AAIEQVPGLKE
+584 ATIEQVPGLKE
-595 RLQGLSTNV
+595 FLQRRSNTV
-604 ADLRANRSRI
+604 ADLRADRTRI
-614 LDDQTQAAVEK
+614 LDEQKQAAVEK
-625 YSNVWSQAYGSKN
+625 YSNVWSEAYGSKG

-649 TPSEMAILIKMAGSD
+649 TPSEMATLIKMAGSD

-670 LKSSVLEIGLN
+670 LKSSILDIGLN
-681 SPNKIAFYTD
+681 SPNKIEFYTD
-691 NAPAIDNLFGKG
+691 NAKTIDSLFGKD
-703 HSQTV
+703 HSKTV

-756 QSTFYKVSALFSRFV
+756 QSTFYKASALFSRFV

-832 GFAPVITG
+832 GIAPVITG

-848 PVQPYAE
+848 PVQQFAE